1 MRKLYKGEK
10 DGRRILNGHEKISR
24 GRLNTINLERS
35 LSLSAAESQ
44 GRIRVQQEND
54 SIRMEY

>member
-10 DGRRILNGHEKISR
+10 DGRRILNGHEKISQ
-24 GRLNTINLERS
+24 GRLNTINIERS